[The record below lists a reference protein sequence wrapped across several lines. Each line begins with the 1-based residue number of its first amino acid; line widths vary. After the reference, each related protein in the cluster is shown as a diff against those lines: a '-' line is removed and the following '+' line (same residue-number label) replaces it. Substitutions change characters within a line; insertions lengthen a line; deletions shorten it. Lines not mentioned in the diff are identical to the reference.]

1 MIFVLGSKL
10 EVLTK
15 LVLQWKLKN
24 KSGHIVDFLKQQG
37 TINFHSFVN
46 YHSTFSSSMVIIL
59 FLEMSIFLKIICSK
73 FKEITRERKTQNFV
87 KTHEVITLGQSNIA
101 LQVSNN

>member
-24 KSGHIVDFLKQQG
+24 KNGHIVDFLNQQG
-37 TINFHSFVN
+37 TKNFCSFVN
-46 YHSTFSSSMVIIL
+46 YPTIFSSSMVIIL
-59 FLEMSIFLKIICSK
+59 FLEMSNFLKTICSK
-73 FKEITRERKTQNFV
+73 FKEITRERKTQIFF
-87 KTHEVITLGQSNIA
+87 
-101 LQVSNN
+101 